1 MATHFETPEQGGA
14 AETGV
19 GIAATVTSSTAVLS
33 CAACCVLPLALPA
46 AALAGAGATLSWFEG
61 AAPWLRGLSVL
72 IVAAAWFMVRR
83 QTAKTGR
90 RAARSTIILL
100 GISTVL
106 TVIALLWEPLIEA
119 PLISLLR

>member
-1 MATHFETPEQGGA
+1 MCLA
-14 AETGV
+14 
-19 GIAATVTSSTAVLS
+19 TSSAAVLS

-46 AALAGAGATLSWFEG
+46 AAIAGAGATPSWFEG

-72 IVAAAWFMVRR
+72 IVAAAWFMVWR

-90 RAARSTIILL
+90 KAARSTIILL

-119 PLISLLR
+119 SLIGLLR